1 MAPAGSRPDDALE
14 RDLRARGFLWPAG
27 VDEVGRGPL
36 AGPVVAAAVILPP
49 DWPDPGLADSKRL
62 SPARR
67 RALAPVIAQGATA
80 WAVAWAEAGEV
91 DGLNIHHASLLA
103 MRRAVEALRPAADYL
118 LVDGRFG
125 LDLPLAQRALVKG
138 DAICRSVAAAS
149 ILAKVHRDRLMER
162 WDREWPAYGF
172 ADHKGYPTARH
183 QRALK
188 THGPCPLHRRSY
200 APVAQLELGLG

>member
-1 MAPAGSRPDDALE
+1 
-14 RDLRARGFLWPAG
+14 
-27 VDEVGRGPL
+27 
-36 AGPVVAAAVILPP
+36 
-49 DWPDPGLADSKRL
+49 
-62 SPARR
+62 
-67 RALAPVIAQGATA
+67 
-80 WAVAWAEAGEV
+80 V